1 MSRFNSLLALV
12 ALSLIAL
19 NALLSAPTVV
29 EREATGPVFPELAA
43 APNAADSILLEQG
56 EKRLHLRRLGQE
68 WVVAQAFDFPAE
80 SHPVTQLLARLGRL
94 TWADR
99 EGRRGVQDFYGF
111 EAESAVRLEL
121 RDATGKLLVAALQGR
136 GPEGGPLGGSYLTLT
151 DTEGAGADA
160 VIAAAELP
168 PLDLA
173 PRRWWRGRLIE
184 QPADAV
190 TGLAWRRADGVRRHL
205 RRIENVWRVLEVD
218 ERGIEQLGRA
228 VNSVTASQLV
238 DALTSLYHTGVER
251 SEPCSEMGFGE
262 PVVAIDLELE
272 GGNRGAERVD
282 LRLAGRPEDGGRF
295 ACTSDLERPFVVRL
309 SAETVGELEALLGAL
324 ESRL

>member
-1 MSRFNSLLALV
+1 MSRFNWMLAILAV
-12 ALSLIAL
+12 ALIAL
-19 NALLSAPTVV
+19 NALLSAPAVV
-29 EREATGPVFPELAA
+29 EREATGPVFAELAA
-43 APNAADSILLEQG
+43 APNVADTILLEQG
-56 EKRLHLRRLGQE
+56 DQRLHLRRLGQE
-68 WVVAQAFDFPAE
+68 WVVEQAFDFPAE

-94 TWADR
+94 SWADR
-99 EGRRGVQDFYGF
+99 EGRRGGQDFYGF

-121 RDATGKLLVAALQGR
+121 RDAAGNLLVSALQGR
-136 GPEGGPLGGSYLTLT
+136 GPEGGPLGGTYLTLI
-151 DTEGAGADA
+151 DAEGPGADA
-160 VIAAAELP
+160 VFAAAELP

-190 TGLAWRRADGVRRHL
+190 TGLAWQRADGVRRHL
-205 RRIENVWRVLEVD
+205 RRVENVWRVLETD

-251 SEPCSEMGFGE
+251 SEPCSEMGFE
-262 PVVAIDLELE
+262 VPALTLDLELGE
-272 GGNRGAERVD
+272 TVVD
-282 LRLAGRPEDGGRF
+282 LRLAGTPEDGGRF
-295 ACTSDLERPFVVRL
+295 ACTNDLERPFVVRL